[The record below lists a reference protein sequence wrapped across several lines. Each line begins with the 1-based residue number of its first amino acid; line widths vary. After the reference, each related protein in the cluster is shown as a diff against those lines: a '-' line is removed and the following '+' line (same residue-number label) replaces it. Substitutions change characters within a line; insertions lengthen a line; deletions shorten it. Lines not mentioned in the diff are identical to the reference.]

1 MKKALTPILAILA
14 VAAIVFCFIL
24 NGQKGDLQK
33 KIDTLQSDASAL
45 FTQEDVDTKIT
56 AAVDAAKAEAST
68 ALEEAVTKAK
78 EGLFDQAAVDDAV
91 AKAKEG
97 LFDQAA
103 VDEAVAKAKEG
114 LFSADDVTAKVTE
127 AVENAKTEA
136 STALDEAVAKAKEGL
151 FDQAAVD
158 EAVAK
163 AKEGLFSADDV
174 TAKVTEAVDAAKT
187 EAATALEDAV
197 AKAKEGLF
205 SEEDVTAKVTEAVDA
220 AKTEAAKAA
229 DEAAKAAEDVKAGLE
244 GKIAELEGKIADLEK
259 AAAEKVEEIKEAV
272 EEKVE
277 EVTGAATEAAA
288 NVTEAVEE
296 KAAEVTEAA
305 AETVTE
311 VAEAVEAP
319 AEPAAVEE
327 PVKEPAPVE
336 EPAAEA
342 PAEEPAAE
350 EPAAEE
356 AKVLTY
362 AEYAAAEL
370 DTEVCI
376 EAYVQDHQS
385 WWSDKI
391 TVYLQDQDG
400 AYYAYEMACS
410 EEDAA
415 KLVPGTKI
423 RVKGYKG
430 EWSGEVEIMDGSF
443 EFVEAEPWI
452 AEAKDV
458 TALFGTDALIDEM
471 NKLVTIKDAVI
482 VDYKDTGAAFASKNP
497 DKRDDLYFQAKI
509 GEGVYDFCVESYLR
523 GGDTDV
529 YKAVEGLQ
537 IGDTVDIDAYLYWY
551 EGPNAH
557 VIGVTVK

>member
-56 AAVDAAKAEAST
+56 AAVD
-68 ALEEAVTKAK
+68 
-78 EGLFDQAAVDDAV
+78 DAV

-114 LFSADDVTAKVTE
+114 LFSAD
-127 AVENAKTEA
+127 
-136 STALDEAVAKAKEGL
+136 
-151 FDQAAVD
+151 
-158 EAVAK
+158 
-163 AKEGLFSADDV
+163 
-174 TAKVTEAVDAAKT
+174 
-187 EAATALEDAV
+187 
-197 AKAKEGLF
+197 
-205 SEEDVTAKVTEAVDA
+205 DVTAKVTEAVDA

-277 EVTGAATEAAA
+277 EVTGAATEAVA

-305 AETVTE
+305 AETVAE
-311 VAEAVEAP
+311 VTEAVEAP

-327 PVKEPAPVE
+327 PVK
-336 EPAAEA
+336 
-342 PAEEPAAE
+342 

-376 EAYVQDHQS
+376 EAYVQDHQN
-385 WWSDKI
+385 WWNDKV

-430 EWSGEVEIMDGSF
+430 EWSGEVEILDGSF

-482 VDYKDTGAAFASKNP
+482 VDYKDTGAAFAYKNP
-497 DKRDDLYFQAKI
+497 DEQSDDLYFQAKI
-509 GEGVYDFCVESYLR
+509 GEGVYDFCVEFYLR
-523 GGDTDV
+523 GKDTDV
-529 YKAVEGLQ
+529 YKAVEGLK

>member
-78 EGLFDQAAVDDAV
+78 EGLFDQAAVD
-91 AKAKEG
+91 
-97 LFDQAA
+97 
-103 VDEAVAKAKEG
+103 EAVAKAKEG
-114 LFSADDVTAKVTE
+114 LFSAD
-127 AVENAKTEA
+127 
-136 STALDEAVAKAKEGL
+136 
-151 FDQAAVD
+151 
-158 EAVAK
+158 
-163 AKEGLFSADDV
+163 
-174 TAKVTEAVDAAKT
+174 
-187 EAATALEDAV
+187 
-197 AKAKEGLF
+197 
-205 SEEDVTAKVTEAVDA
+205 DVTAKVTEAVDA

-277 EVTGAATEAAA
+277 EVTGAATEAVA
-288 NVTEAVEE
+288 NVTEAAEE

-305 AETVTE
+305 AETVAE

-327 PVKEPAPVE
+327 PVK
-336 EPAAEA
+336 
-342 PAEEPAAE
+342 EPAAE

-376 EAYVQDHQS
+376 EAYVQDHQN
-385 WWSDKI
+385 WWNDKV

-430 EWSGEVEIMDGSF
+430 EWSGEVEILDGSF

-482 VDYKDTGAAFASKNP
+482 VDYKDTGAAFAYKNP
-497 DKRDDLYFQAKI
+497 DEQSDDLYFQAKI

-529 YKAVEGLQ
+529 YKTVEGLQ

>member
-114 LFSADDVTAKVTE
+114 LFSADDVTAKITE
-127 AVENAKTEA
+127 AVDAAKTEA
-136 STALDEAVAKAKEGL
+136 STALEDAVAKAKEGL

-158 EAVAK
+158 EAIAK

-277 EVTGAATEAAA
+277 EVTGAATEAVD

-305 AETVTE
+305 AETVAE

-327 PVKEPAPVE
+327 PVKEPA
-336 EPAAEA
+336 
-342 PAEEPAAE
+342 AEEPAAE

-362 AEYAAAEL
+362 AEFAAAEL

-400 AYYAYEMACS
+400 AYFAYEMACS

-423 RVKGYKG
+423 RVKGYKSA
-430 EWSGEVEIMDGSF
+430 WSGEVEIIDCSF

-529 YKAVEGLQ
+529 YKTVEGLQ